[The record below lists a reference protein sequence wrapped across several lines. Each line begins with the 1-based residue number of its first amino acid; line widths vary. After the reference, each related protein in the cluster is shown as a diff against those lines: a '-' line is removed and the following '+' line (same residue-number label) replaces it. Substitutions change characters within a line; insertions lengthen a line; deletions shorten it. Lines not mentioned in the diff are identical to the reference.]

1 MEAES
6 NVEAADHCV
15 PTDRINASAGNFQCN
30 EAQVFIKV
38 ISARKY
44 ETETDEQ
51 CNKGVILKLRAVALL
66 HIVKIAVLM
75 IAMIASA
82 IRYN

>member
-15 PTDRINASAGNFQCN
+15 ATDRINASAGNCQCN

-44 ETETDEQ
+44 ETETDEH
-51 CNKGVILKLRAVALL
+51 VIKV
-66 HIVKIAVLM
+66 
-75 IAMIASA
+75 
-82 IRYN
+82 